1 MFTLK
6 IGEDEPIIDGCI
18 LFKWLEFHT
27 PTTSSF
33 LVFYLEDRDPGREV
47 KLRGFHDSSDRFLSS
62 KLRLTFTDRPLFE
75 ESEMHPDLGNETM
88 CFF

>member
-6 IGEDEPIIDGCI
+6 IGEDEPLIDYSNI
-18 LFKWLEFHT
+18 FQMAWSVHT

-47 KLRGFHDSSDRFLSS
+47 KLRGFHDFLVIV
-62 KLRLTFTDRPLFE
+62 FCPQNY
-75 ESEMHPDLGNETM
+75 G
-88 CFF
+88 